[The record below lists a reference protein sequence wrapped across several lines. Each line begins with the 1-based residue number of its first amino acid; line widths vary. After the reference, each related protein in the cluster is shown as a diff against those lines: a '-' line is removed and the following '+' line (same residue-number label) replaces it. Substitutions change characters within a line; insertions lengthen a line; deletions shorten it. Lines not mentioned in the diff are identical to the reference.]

1 MYEGYIAK
9 GDKFLLASDG
19 LYSYFSFRE
28 LFDYMRKYEPKPL
41 LEKLRDIANER
52 GGEDN
57 LTAVAVEITDAPLYS
72 TLLAHF
78 QSFTFRRLI

>member
-1 MYEGYIAK
+1 
-9 GDKFLLASDG
+9 
-19 LYSYFSFRE
+19 
-28 LFDYMRKYEPKPL
+28 MRKYEPIPL